1 MGEEWSDE
9 IDSFVAILI
18 TKDLDLLFKKEVTL
32 EHDWL
37 HGPLL
42 FKLLG
47 VLAGPW
53 ESRAVLG
60 GDVLASLSEHRHPT
74 IGELMIETYLLLDSL
89 SLSSLLLFWKSAA
102 LLEKTNTGSVKAEK
116 MNFFEYIFIIN

>member
-1 MGEEWSDE
+1 MGVERGDE
-9 IDSFVAILI
+9 VDTLLAILV
-18 TKDLDLLFKKEVTL
+18 TENLNLLFENEVAFQL
-32 EHDWL
+32 HWL

-42 FKLLG
+42 LKLVW

-53 ESRAVLG
+53 ESRAVPW
-60 GDVLASLSEHRHPT
+60 GDVLASLSEERHPKIDGLT
-74 IGELMIETYLLLDSL
+74 VNTYLLFDSCSL
-89 SLSSLLLFWKSAA
+89 SYLLLFWKSAA